1 MSNWSRQTAA
11 TQTEEAALA
20 KKMFF
25 GGCLALPW
33 LWAANTLYFKDKILD
48 GSADPE
54 VKKCKENHPVED
66 CGCASCG
73 EGEGGGVQNEDGECA
88 E

>member
-1 MSNWSRQTAA
+1 MSNWSRQRSA
-11 TQTEEAALA
+11 TESEEADLA

-33 LWAANTLYFKDKILD
+33 LWAANSLYFKDKILD

-54 VKKCKENHPVED
+54 VKKCKRSCSKLVE
-66 CGCASCG
+66 GKGRSYFWA
-73 EGEGGGVQNEDGECA
+73 
-88 E
+88 